1 MEIKEIQEAKLEICG
16 KKGLVLEVELISG
29 QKLLINDENIVDII
43 ITIPGDD
50 K

>member
-1 MEIKEIQEAKLEICG
+1 MEIKEIQETKLEICG
-16 KKGLVLEVELISG
+16 KKGLVLEVELING
-29 QKLLINDENIVDII
+29 QKLLINGENIVDIT